1 MHHRSK
7 IRKRLVDVLNGVPA
21 LAGNVEASRRYPLE
35 RGFTAAATV
44 QTLDEASSL
53 DREDDEDGDGLRRSV
68 RFQIIATLKDGEDPD
83 LALDD
88 MSEAIEVAIAADDKL
103 QGLVHSIRLDTTRFD
118 IPGADGGGEEQ
129 PTQPVIRVG
138 FIYSATYFTAAAD
151 PSAAY

>member
-7 IRKRLVDVLNGVPA
+7 IRQRLVAVLNGIPE

-53 DREDDEDGDGLRRSV
+53 DLEDDEDGDGLRRVV
-68 RFQIIATLKDGEDPD
+68 RFQIIATLKAGEDPD
-83 LALDD
+83 TALDD
-88 MSEAIEVAIAADDKL
+88 MAADIETAIEADDEL
-103 QGLVHSIRLDTTRFD
+103 QGLVHSIQLDTTRFD
-118 IPGADGGGEEQ
+118 IPGADGAEEQ

-138 FIYSATYFTAAAD
+138 FIYSATYFTAADD
-151 PSAAY
+151 PARSY